1 MDLDISSKSL
11 EVFSAL
17 DSDIRIKIIQ
27 LLSHHKMNVTQLALQ
42 LNLSNAI
49 MTKHLDKLEAAQ
61 IIKTKKREDKDYL
74 PSILILLV
82 FDSLKKFSHAGIKCR
97 TQF

>member
-1 MDLDISSKSL
+1 MDLDIFSKSL

-27 LLSHHKMNVTQLALQ
+27 LLSHHKMNVTQLAFQ
-42 LNLSNAI
+42 LNFSNTI

-61 IIKTKKREDKDYL
+61 IIKTEKREDKDYL
-74 PSILILLV
+74 PSILIILI
-82 FDSLKKFSHAGIKCR
+82 FDSLKKFILN
-97 TQF
+97 

>member
-17 DSDIRIKIIQ
+17 DSGIRIKIIQ

-61 IIKTKKREDKDYL
+61 IIKTEKKGR
-74 PSILILLV
+74 
-82 FDSLKKFSHAGIKCR
+82 
-97 TQF
+97 

>member
-61 IIKTKKREDKDYL
+61 IIKTEKKGRQRL
-74 PSILILLV
+74 S
-82 FDSLKKFSHAGIKCR
+82 SLNIDTINIRFPQKI
-97 TQF
+97 

>member
-11 EVFSAL
+11 KVFSAL

-61 IIKTKKREDKDYL
+61 IIKTEKKGRQRL
-74 PSILILLV
+74 S
-82 FDSLKKFSHAGIKCR
+82 SLNIDTINIRFPQKI
-97 TQF
+97 